1 MAKKKEKSAAKE
13 EVTPVQ
19 DGEPEEAETGDDQS
33 PEAYTL
39 TGDFTAD
46 LNEIFKRSAVE
57 PIPVRQ
63 RGVVAASMCTVSMFH
78 SNTLLLH
85 SLLFFRS
92 GCV

>member
-46 LNEIFKRSAVE
+46 LNEIFKRSAVD

-63 RGVVAASMCTVSMFH
+63 RGVVIGGESLIKVSYSFC
-78 SNTLLLH
+78 L
-85 SLLFFRS
+85 
-92 GCV
+92 